1 MFEYPLFRISSL
13 CEFYIS
19 VDEIFVKITM
29 YPNFVILENKS
40 NTDNKMKH
48 GRLRILLV
56 LFA

>member
-48 GRLRILLV
+48 GRLRMLLV